1 MSQQRMEQTL
11 PPNFQYNSN
20 LNPQQSLA
28 NRSNLDNSGRQ
39 KQKIFQDKV
48 NYRSTYQPQPINS
61 AVQNRQSYTPNR
73 SFIQDKQ
80 HWDNQFQPKDI
91 QAMQNQEI
99 IKPNL
104 QERSKS
110 QTNINIINQ
119 QQSMQNVSNQ
129 IVDINL
135 DSSQQLYQQ
144 RQQQL
149 LYQQPQ
155 AQMQNQQIYQQDEYE
170 EKVKKTSANPR
181 ASQIPQNSNYILSD
195 GIDQAQI
202 QIAQVP
208 NLTGYQK
215 EQFKDMEIYFFH
227 YNNQQ
232 AETSYDDYVGKLVK
246 ESEGVSACNIF

>member
-1 MSQQRMEQTL
+1 MNPQRMEQTL
-11 PPNFQYNSN
+11 PPNFQYNAPN
-20 LNPQQSLA
+20 QNPSQSFA

-39 KQKIFQDKV
+39 KIFQNN
-48 NYRSTYQPQPINS
+48 NYRSTYQPQTANGT
-61 AVQNRQSYTPNR
+61 AQNRQSYTPNR

-80 HWDNQFQPKDI
+80 HWDNQYQTRDI

-99 IKPNL
+99 TKPNL
-104 QERSKS
+104 QDRSRS

-119 QQSMQNVSNQ
+119 QQSQQNVSNQ
-129 IVDINL
+129 IIDINL
-135 DSSQQLYQQ
+135 DNSQLQQQKQQQFQYQQ
-144 RQQQL
+144 TQI
-149 LYQQPQ
+149 
-155 AQMQNQQIYQQDEYE
+155 AQNQQYMIQQDVYE
-170 EKVKKTSANPR
+170 EKVKKASANPR
-181 ASQIPQNSNYILSD
+181 ASQLPQNSNYIVSD

-202 QIAQVP
+202 QIPQVP

-232 AETSYDDYVGKLVK
+232 AETSYDDYVGRLVK

>member
-1 MSQQRMEQTL
+1 MNQPRMEQTL

-20 LNPQQSLA
+20 QNPSQSFA

-39 KQKIFQDKV
+39 KIFQNN
-48 NYRSTYQPQPINS
+48 NYRSTYQPQLANS
-61 AVQNRQSYTPNR
+61 SVQNRQSYTPNR
-73 SFIQDKQ
+73 SFVQDKQ
-80 HWDNQFQPKDI
+80 HWDNLYQQRDI

-99 IKPNL
+99 SKPNL
-104 QERSKS
+104 QDRSRS
-110 QTNINIINQ
+110 QTNLNLINQ
-119 QQSMQNVSNQ
+119 QQSQQNVSNN

-135 DSSQQLYQQ
+135 DSSQQLQQQRLQQLQYQQ
-144 RQQQL
+144 SQVQV
-149 LYQQPQ
+149 
-155 AQMQNQQIYQQDEYE
+155 QNQYIFQQDEYE
-170 EKVKKTSANPR
+170 EKTKKASANPR
-181 ASQIPQNSNYILSD
+181 ASQIPQNSNYIVSD

-232 AETSYDDYVGKLVK
+232 AEPSYDDYVGKLVR